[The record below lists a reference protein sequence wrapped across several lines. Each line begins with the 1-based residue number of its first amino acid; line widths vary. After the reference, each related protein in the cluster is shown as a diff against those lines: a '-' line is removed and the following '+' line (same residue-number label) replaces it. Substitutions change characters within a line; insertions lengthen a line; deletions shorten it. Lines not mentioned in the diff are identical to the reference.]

1 MGLFSEPD
9 IYGIYMPR
17 RKKTLLTR
25 STGVAL
31 EIPVLDFLDQLVS
44 DGKAK
49 DRSAVLNIVV
59 REYAK
64 KNGKTLPSARIQ
76 AEQEQLNLRG

>member
-1 MGLFSEPD
+1 
-9 IYGIYMPR
+9 MPR

-25 STGVAL
+25 STGVSL
-31 EIPVLDFLDQLVS
+31 EVPVLEYLDGLVA

-64 KNGKTLPSARIQ
+64 KSGENLPSARIESQQ
-76 AEQEQLNLRG
+76 AQLNLRG